1 MKCRSIVCVIVR
13 SMTENKDRGIIVRFE
28 KEISS
33 PGFETNLREILTE
46 YGIEQSDNKWVEI
59 DEKKGFPRLVV
70 DISPKGLGDTDLVKQ
85 IIDKI
90 KPEVIFYKM
99 GRADDAGETGY
110 LTIPTRDKRIC
121 LRASVYIFDV
131 GGGIWKN
138 FNDVG
143 SSGYRDIR
151 EIDTPYYGSTGRF
164 ELVR

>member
-1 MKCRSIVCVIVR
+1 MICTKIGR
-13 SMTENKDRGIIVRFE
+13 MAENKDRGIIVRFE

-33 PGFETNLREILTE
+33 SGFETTLRKILTE

-59 DEKKGFPRLVV
+59 DEKKGFPILVV
-70 DISPKGLGDTDLVKQ
+70 DISPKGLGDTGLVKQ
-85 IIDKI
+85 IIDNI
-90 KPEVIFYKM
+90 KPEVMLYKM